1 MNITCIIFSVG
12 LHKTVQLNTSL
23 STHPTGPLQQS
34 TGPLQQPTGPLQQPT
49 GPLQQSAA
57 NTPPFLYLSMSS
69 EGKSHYN
76 N

>member
-34 TGPLQQPTGPLQQPT
+34 TGPLQQPTGPLQQ
-49 GPLQQSAA
+49 SAA